1 MKFVINPTFPVNL
14 LADGIQ
20 LLDRGQHA
28 VGILLHVINTV
39 EDILTSN
46 LNIHL
51 LWKIHIIVQNVTYIM
66 SYSCIS
72 LNIKTK
78 YMEHVG
84 IKDFD

>member
-51 LWKIHIIVQNVTYIM
+51 FVMEDSYNCAKCHIK
-66 SYSCIS
+66 SFSCIS